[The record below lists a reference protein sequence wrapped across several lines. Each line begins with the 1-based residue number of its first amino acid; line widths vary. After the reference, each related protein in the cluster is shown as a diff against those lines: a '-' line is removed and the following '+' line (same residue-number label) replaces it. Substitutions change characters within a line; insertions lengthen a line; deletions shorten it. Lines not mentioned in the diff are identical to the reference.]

1 MSPVTPN
8 RTVTKWL
15 PSIGAVRA
23 AIPILLLLGFVTLIG
38 VLQPSFLTVDTLL
51 LVMADT
57 ATLFILAAGI
67 TFVVMLGGIDLS
79 IQAVASLSSVI
90 VAVTLSRIGYWAFPG
105 TLLIGILTGAFSG
118 IVHVWLRIPSFIV
131 TLATSGVV
139 AAAALLLS
147 QERSITIGE
156 TGRTYLTWITGRTF
170 GIPSVILI
178 GALVCCVGI
187 WLQRYT
193 PFGRYSTAI
202 GAGEA
207 ATWASGVKVNRQKVI
222 AYTLSA
228 GLAALAGILLAG
240 RLSSGSPTLANEL
253 LLPAIAAVVVGGTSI
268 TGGAGGI
275 GRTVV
280 GALIISVVRTGMTF
294 VGVDIFAKQIVF
306 GVVLI
311 LAVAITIDR
320 TKILVVK

>member
-1 MSPVTPN
+1 MTSNQTATKSIPVAAT
-8 RTVTKWL
+8 
-15 PSIGAVRA
+15 IRA

-38 VLQPSFLTVDTLL
+38 ALQRSFLTVDTLV

-57 ATLFILAAGI
+57 ATLFVLAAGI

-90 VAVTLSRIGYWAFPG
+90 VAVTLSRIGYWAFPM
-105 TLLIGILTGAFSG
+105 TLLVGFITGAFSG
-118 IVHVWLRIPSFIV
+118 VVHVWLRIPSFIV
-131 TLATSGVV
+131 TLATSGLV
-139 AAAALLLS
+139 AAVALLLS

-156 TGRTYLTWITGRTF
+156 AGRAYLSWITGRPF
-170 GIPSVILI
+170 GVPSVILV
-178 GALVCCVGI
+178 GAFVASIGI

-222 AYTLSA
+222 AYSLSA
-228 GLAALAGILLAG
+228 GLAALAGILLTG

-311 LAVAITIDR
+311 LAVAVTIDR
-320 TKILVVK
+320 TKILIVK

>member
-1 MSPVTPN
+1 MTSQQTISKSRAPAG
-8 RTVTKWL
+8 
-15 PSIGAVRA
+15 SIRA
-23 AIPILLLLGFVTLIG
+23 AIPIILLLGLVTLIG
-38 VLQPSFLTVDTLL
+38 ALRPSFLTADTLL
-51 LVMADT
+51 VVMADT

-90 VAVTLSRIGYWAFPG
+90 VAITLSHIGYWAFPA
-105 TLLIGILTGAFSG
+105 TLLVGFITGAFSG
-118 IVHVWLRIPSFIV
+118 VVHVWLRIPSFIV
-131 TLATSGVV
+131 TLATSGLV

-156 TGRTYLTWITGRTF
+156 TGRAYLSWITGRPF
-170 GIPSVILI
+170 GIPSVIVV
-178 GALVCCVGI
+178 GAIVAVVGI

-222 AYTLSA
+222 AYSLSA
-228 GLAALAGILLAG
+228 GLAALAGILLTG

-253 LLPAIAAVVVGGTSI
+253 LLPAIASVVVGGTSI

-275 GRTVV
+275 GRTVI
-280 GALIISVVRTGMTF
+280 GALIISVVRVGMTF
-294 VGVDIFAKQIVF
+294 VGVDIFAQQIVF
-306 GVVLI
+306 GTVLI
-311 LAVAITIDR
+311 LAVAVTIDR
-320 TKILVVK
+320 TKILIVK